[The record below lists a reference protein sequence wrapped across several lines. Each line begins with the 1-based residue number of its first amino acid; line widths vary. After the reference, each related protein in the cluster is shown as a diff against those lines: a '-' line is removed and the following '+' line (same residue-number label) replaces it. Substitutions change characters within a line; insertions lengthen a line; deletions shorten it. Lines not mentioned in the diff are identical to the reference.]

1 MSGEGLGPSMT
12 EARRVIR
19 VRKSHPCEVCGESI
33 PKSQW
38 AVVWNG
44 GGYYRHYPVCSGQAS
59 QAKTDSE
66 ILAVCRKAI
75 NKGWW
80 NLSNIYTLYDKPV
93 SEVLA
98 AFDRAIARAEEA
110 EE

>member
-1 MSGEGLGPSMT
+1 MRPS

-19 VRKSHPCEVCGESI
+19 VRKSHPCEVCGENI

-44 GGYYRHYPVCSGQAS
+44 GGYYRHHPDCPEAVLRRAS

-75 NKGWW
+75 SKGWW
-80 NLSNIYTLYDKPV
+80 NLSNIYTLYDKPLK
-93 SEVLA
+93 EVLA
-98 AFDRAIARAEEA
+98 VYDRAIALAEAA
-110 EE
+110 E